1 MTYKPISDYGII
13 GNMMTA
19 ALVSRDG
26 SIDWCCLPRFSSP
39 SVFAA
44 ILDDDKGG
52 SFRVSP
58 EAEFE
63 SHQQYLPDT
72 NILQTTFTTRTGTAT
87 LTDFMPCYA
96 RTNGALSTALQIH
109 RILRCE
115 EGSIVLEA
123 LFQPRLNYSRG
134 DTNLGI
140 AKHGVTAGYAN
151 DGVALSSGQAFH
163 LDGPAAVSRFTLE
176 HGQSTEFVLRHGPH
190 APMPTSTYNPSGR
203 FEKTRA
209 YWQELAAGCTCDV
222 KWRDAIVRSYLTLH
236 LLIYHPTASMIAA
249 ATTSLPEEIGG
260 ERNWDYR
267 FSWLRDASVTLDAF
281 TGLGHKDEAIGYMRW
296 LLAVCTERGPAGQ
309 VLFGIE
315 PDDDLD
321 EHILDHLKGY
331 RDSRPVRIGN
341 GAYQQRQLDVF
352 GEVLEAAYNYTR
364 IEGYVSQSTW
374 NLLEDYVNAAD
385 SLWRMPDNGIWE
397 MRGEPFHFVHSK
409 MMCWVALDRGIRIA
423 SEMGYAG
430 QHLERWRQ
438 TATDIRNDI
447 FANGWNAQRQSFTQ
461 HYDTTA
467 LDSSLLLMPLL
478 HFLPADDD
486 RMQATIEHVVSALSV
501 NGLLRRYRTEET
513 VDGLGGS
520 DGVFVWCTYWL
531 VRNLIRLNRVEEA
544 QTLYERLLSYRNH
557 VGLYSEMIDAS
568 SGESLGNVPQSL
580 SHLGVI
586 IAGLELSERSRKEST
601 SGGGG

>member
-1 MTYKPISDYGII
+1 MTYKPINDYGII

-26 SIDWCCLPRFSSP
+26 SIDWCCFPRFSSP

-52 SFRVSP
+52 SFRISP
-58 EAEFE
+58 EAGFE
-63 SHQQYLPDT
+63 SHQQYLHDT
-72 NILQTTFTTRTGTAT
+72 NILQTTFITSTGTAT
-87 LTDFMPCYA
+87 LTDFMPCYQRA
-96 RTNGALSTALQIH
+96 NGGLSTPLQIH

-115 EGSIVLEA
+115 EGSVVVEA

-134 DTNLGI
+134 DTRLSI
-140 AKHGVTAGYAN
+140 AKHGVAAGN
-151 DGVALSSGQAFH
+151 EKDGIALSSRQAFH
-163 LDGPAAVSRFTLE
+163 LDGPVAMSRFTLE
-176 HGQSTEFVLRHGPH
+176 HGQSAEFVVRHGTH
-190 APMPTSTYNPSGR
+190 APMPPSTYDPSGR

-209 YWQELAAGCTCDV
+209 YWQQLAAGCTCDV

-236 LLIYHPTASMIAA
+236 LLVYHPTASMIAA

-281 TGLGHKDEAIGYMRW
+281 TRLGHRDEAIGYMRW
-296 LLAVCTERGPAGQ
+296 LLAVCAERGPAGQ
-309 VLFGIE
+309 ILFGIE
-315 PDDDLD
+315 PDDELD
-321 EHILDHLKGY
+321 EQILDHLKGY
-331 RDSRPVRIGN
+331 RDSHPVRIGN

-352 GEVLEAAYNYTR
+352 GEVLEAAYNYAR
-364 IEGYVSQSTW
+364 IGGYISQSTW
-374 NLLEDYVNAAD
+374 NLLEDYVDAAD
-385 SLWRMPDNGIWE
+385 SLWRTPDNGIWE
-397 MRGEPFHFVHSK
+397 VRGKPFHFVHSK

-423 SEMGYAG
+423 TEMGYAE

-438 TATDIRNDI
+438 TATEIREEI
-447 FANGWNAQRQSFTQ
+447 LAKGWDEQRQSFTQ

-478 HFLPADDD
+478 HFLPTDDN
-486 RMQATIEHVVSALSV
+486 RMQATIEHVVSDLSV

-513 VDGLGGS
+513 DDGLAGS
-520 DGVFVWCTYWL
+520 EGVFIWCTYWL
-531 VRNLIRLNRVEEA
+531 VRNLIRLNRVDEA
-544 QTLYERLLSYRNH
+544 EALYERLLSYRNH
-557 VGLYSEMIDAS
+557 VGLYSEMIDAWT
-568 SGESLGNVPQSL
+568 GESLGNIPQSL

-586 IAGLELSERSRKEST
+586 IAGLEFSERSRKES
-601 SGGGG
+601 